1 MDSLEFLALL
11 NKQRQNIRR
20 VNGMGQT
27 LKYAYNQMSEDERTL
42 LDGAPL
48 FHESG
53 YGSVSEY
60 MGSITLPVEEVKDA

>member
-20 VNGMGQT
+20 VNSMGQT
-27 LKYAYNQMSEDERTL
+27 LKYAYSQMSEEEKVL

-53 YGSVSEY
+53 YSSVSEY
-60 MGSITLPVEEVKDA
+60 MASVELEDVAE